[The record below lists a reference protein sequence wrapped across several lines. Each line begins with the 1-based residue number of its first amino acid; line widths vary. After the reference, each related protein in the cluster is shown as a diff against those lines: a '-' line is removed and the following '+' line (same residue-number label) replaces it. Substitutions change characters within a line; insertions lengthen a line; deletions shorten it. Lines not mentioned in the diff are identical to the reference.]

1 MNITCFAKIWK
12 KIRILYYFPVAYS
25 TVEKRIDDA
34 RSKLAR
40 GELFYGIVELERL
53 GCKVVIP

>member
-1 MNITCFAKIWK
+1 MEKN
-12 KIRILYYFPVAYS
+12 RILYYFPVAYS

-34 RSKLAR
+34 RSNLAR